1 MQRTGCVVGT
11 FDLLDV
17 GHVRLLTAAA
27 GAVDRL
33 VVGVAAD
40 ALAARRQGATVVPVD
55 ERVALVEQVR
65 SVDHVIVLETWTDAL
80 QLVPPLVPDG
90 GKLVL
95 LRSRTRWAGTDPE
108 LVRLAAAAGWE
119 VEDLTAVV
127 GSTSRPL
134 RRHRAAARKGS

>member
-27 GAVDRL
+27 AAVDRL

-40 ALAARRQGATVVPVD
+40 ALAARRHGATVVPVD

-65 SVDHVIVLETWTDAL
+65 GVDDVIVLAAWADAL
-80 QLVPPLVPDG
+80 DLVPSLAADG
-90 GKLVL
+90 GVLVL

-108 LVRLAAAAGWE
+108 LVRLASAAGWRI
-119 VEDLTAVV
+119 EDLTAVV
-127 GSTSRPL
+127 RSRSRPL
-134 RRHRAAARKGS
+134 RRHRAAARRGS